1 MLIWLIVLL
10 YPAPLLMVA
19 TLIDKRVSVLI
30 MLITQALLLIG
41 PLIRLLLG
49 QAPFAGFENSVL
61 ALIVWVFIGLLVGW
75 PIAESL
81 RRMVDRRRSTITS
94 TIILP
99 QAFNS
104 ALFAT
109 IITTLLN
116 ICWQQL
122 SLGWPIDNQL
132 LGNWIGVLPTLIIL
146 VICLIVGLIG
156 LPKYLRSVLYQR

>member
-1 MLIWLIVLL
+1 MLTWLILLL

-49 QAPFAGFENSVL
+49 QAPFAGFENSGF

-75 PIAESL
+75 PIAESF
-81 RRMVDRRRSTITS
+81 RRMVDRRRETITS

-99 QAFNS
+99 QAFHS
-104 ALFAT
+104 TVFAT

-116 ICWQQL
+116 VCWQQIP
-122 SLGWPIDNQL
+122 LGWPIDHTII
-132 LGNWIGVLPTLIIL
+132 GNWLGLLPTLIIL
-146 VICLIVGLIG
+146 VLCLLVGLIG
-156 LPKYLRSVLYQR
+156 LPKYLRAVLYQR